1 MSILF
6 KYSKKEDILSDVE
19 MRNELINAASGVF
32 AKYGYKKT
40 NMDDI
45 AAVFGKGKTFI
56 YYYFKNKED
65 IFQAVL
71 TDEADKLLKALS
83 ETAESES
90 LPEKKLKKFV
100 LVWANTLMELDNYYQ
115 IIKTEYFSN
124 KDFFKTL
131 REKIDEKQHEIL
143 TSIFREGTASGRF
156 KKLDPEWVASTFFTA
171 MKGFELPLLKRKSF
185 EDIETRID
193 DLLNLLLNGLLA

>member
-83 ETAESES
+83 ETAESE
-90 LPEKKLKKFV
+90 
-100 LVWANTLMELDNYYQ
+100 
-115 IIKTEYFSN
+115 
-124 KDFFKTL
+124 
-131 REKIDEKQHEIL
+131 
-143 TSIFREGTASGRF
+143 
-156 KKLDPEWVASTFFTA
+156 
-171 MKGFELPLLKRKSF
+171 
-185 EDIETRID
+185 
-193 DLLNLLLNGLLA
+193 